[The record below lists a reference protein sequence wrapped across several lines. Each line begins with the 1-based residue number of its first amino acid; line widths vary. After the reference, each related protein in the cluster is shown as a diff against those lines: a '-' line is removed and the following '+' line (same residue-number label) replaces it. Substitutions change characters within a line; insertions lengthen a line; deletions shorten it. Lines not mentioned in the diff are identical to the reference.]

1 VTFVVLEGGD
11 AVGKS
16 TQLALLASRLRA
28 TFPGREVV
36 VTFEPGAT
44 KLGEVV
50 RGLFLGRSAGPL
62 APRTEALLIAA
73 DRAEHVATVVRPAL
87 ARGAIVVSDRYVP
100 SSLAYQGS
108 GTGLPVDEILALS
121 AWATD
126 SLAPDE
132 VIVLDAPPSVLAA
145 RRPFEESDRIEAES
159 SDFHDRVRAAY
170 RSLAERFG
178 WTLIDASGTV
188 EAVHE
193 AIWEAVREV
202 LEPEQEP

>member
-16 TQLALLASRLRA
+16 TQLTLLAARLRSEL
-28 TFPGREVV
+28 PGREVV

-44 KLGEVV
+44 PLGEVV
-50 RGLFLGRSAGPL
+50 RGLFLGRTAGPL
-62 APRTEALLIAA
+62 SPRTEALLIAA
-73 DRAEHVATVVRPAL
+73 DRAEHVASVVRPAL
-87 ARGAIVVSDRYVP
+87 ARGAVVVSDRYVP

-126 SLAPDE
+126 SLSPDE

-145 RRPFEESDRIEAES
+145 RRPLDDGDRIEAES
-159 SDFHDRVRAAY
+159 SEFHARVRDAY

-178 WTLIDASGTV
+178 WTLVDADGTV

-193 AIWEAVREV
+193 RIWDVVSEV
-202 LEPEQEP
+202 LE

>member
-16 TQLALLASRLRA
+16 TQLRLLATRLRDA
-28 TFPGREVV
+28 FPDREVV

-44 KLGEVV
+44 ALGKVV
-50 RGLFLGRSAGPL
+50 RDLFLGRAAGPL

-87 ARGAIVVSDRYVP
+87 DRGAIVVSDRYVP

-108 GTGLPVDEILALS
+108 GTGLPVEEILALS

-126 SLAPDE
+126 SLGPDE
-132 VIVLDAPPSVLAA
+132 VIVLDAPPAVVAA
-145 RRPFEESDRIEAES
+145 RRALDAGDRIEAEP
-159 SDFHDRVRAAY
+159 SDFHARVRQAY
-170 RSLAERFG
+170 RDLAERFG
-178 WTLIDASGTV
+178 WTVVDASGTV
-188 EAVHE
+188 EDVHE
-193 AIWEAVREV
+193 RVWEAVSEV
-202 LEPEQEP
+202 LEP

>member
-16 TQLALLASRLRA
+16 TQLRLLASRLRT
-28 TFPGREVV
+28 TFPDREVV

-44 KLGEVV
+44 PLGSVV
-50 RGLFLGRSAGPL
+50 RDLFLGRAAGPL

-87 ARGAIVVSDRYVP
+87 ERGAIVLSDRYVP

-126 SLAPDE
+126 SLPPDE
-132 VIVLDAPPSVLAA
+132 VIVLDAPPDVVAA
-145 RRPFEESDRIEAES
+145 RRPLDAGDRIEAEAA
-159 SDFHDRVRAAY
+159 DFHARVREAY
-170 RSLAERFG
+170 RALAERFG
-178 WTLIDASGTV
+178 WTLVDASGTV
-188 EAVHE
+188 EAVH
-193 AIWEAVREV
+193 ARIWEAVSEV
-202 LEPEQEP
+202 LG

>member
-16 TQLALLASRLRA
+16 TQLKLLAARLREA
-28 TFPGREVV
+28 FPDREVV

-44 KLGEVV
+44 PLGRVV
-50 RGLFLGRSAGPL
+50 RDLFLGRSAGPL

-87 ARGAIVVSDRYVP
+87 DRGAIVLSDRYVP

-108 GTGLPVDEILALS
+108 GSGLPVDEILALS

-126 SLAPDE
+126 SLGPDE
-132 VIVLDAPPSVLAA
+132 VIVLDAPPAVLAA
-145 RRPFEESDRIEAES
+145 RRPLDADDRIEAETAE
-159 SDFHDRVRAAY
+159 FHARVREAY
-170 RSLAERFG
+170 RTLAERFG

-188 EAVHE
+188 DAVHE
-193 AIWEAVREV
+193 RIWDAVSEV
-202 LEPEQEP
+202 VEP